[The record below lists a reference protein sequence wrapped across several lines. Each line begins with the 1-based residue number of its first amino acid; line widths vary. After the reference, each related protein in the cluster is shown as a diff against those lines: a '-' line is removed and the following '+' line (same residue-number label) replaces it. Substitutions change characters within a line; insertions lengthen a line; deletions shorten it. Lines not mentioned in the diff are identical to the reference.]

1 MRNLLVKIELPYH
14 SPNYTLIKR
23 PRRIFYAHKMPVQWI
38 IKRLIAGLVHWLFQE
53 TCPLNVKSHKRI
65 P

>member
-1 MRNLLVKIELPYH
+1 MRNPSRKIELPHH

-23 PRRIFYAHKMPVQWI
+23 PRIFYAHKMPVQWI